1 MSRIAEM
8 VKEMIESKETNV
20 VEDKRKYV
28 VSLRVDG
35 FTKWAI
41 DKLHEV
47 AGGTKTALCQEILS
61 EGVLEGFEALG
72 TKLDDLRCMYIAER
86 SGKSLEEVKAEYD
99 QTGIFID
106 GKRAEMREDG
116 FLYVD
121 GVKVQGEENV

>member
-8 VKEMIESKETNV
+8 AKQMKEAKDKEQFEHVKKFA
-20 VEDKRKYV
+20 
-28 VSLRVDG
+28 VSMRLDE
-35 FTKWAI
+35 FTKWCL
-41 DKLHEV
+41 DKFVEV
-47 AGGTKTALCQEILS
+47 AGGTKTALCQELVS

-72 TKLDDLRCMYIAER
+72 TTLDDLRCMYIAER
-86 SGKSLEEVKAEYD
+86 SGKSLEEVQSDYD

-121 GVKVQGEENV
+121 GVKVEGEENV